1 MNDIR
6 AHDRKIL
13 IRELTNF
20 GSLLATVVILVL
32 AWNFKWPIL
41 FLGFIYW
48 YAVAAAKDKEF
59 TSAKIKNLWTE
70 CEDRLKRLKKA
81 INENKK
87 REIVTIS
94 ELPVAIETVAEN
106 LYAALRRAD
115 IVTTEINK
123 SEGWLIHRSNNPNGV
138 VQSNDPQA
146 QELYRLA
153 DKNLAEYRIAYESV
167 MATVQ
172 RTEAQAAV
180 FVTTL
185 DSLRLRILGQRLSP
199 NKTEVESGDFMQI
212 MNDAKLQ
219 LAAIDKALDELDLQ
233 PYPKTIS
240 VAPDSPLLN
249 QTPPPVPDEA
259 RVEQKP

>member
-6 AHDRKIL
+6 AHDRKLL

-20 GSLLATVVILVL
+20 GSITVAVAILVL
-32 AWNFKWPIL
+32 SYYFVWPIIL
-41 FLGFIYW
+41 LGFVYW
-48 YAVAAAKDKEF
+48 YALAAAKDKEF
-59 TSAKIKNLWTE
+59 ASPKIKLLWTD

-81 INENKK
+81 IQENKR
-87 REIVTIS
+87 REIVSVS
-94 ELPVAIETVAEN
+94 ELPVAVGAVAQN

-115 IVTTEINK
+115 IVTAEINR
-123 SEGWLIHRSNNPNGV
+123 SEGWLIHRNSHPTHAP
-138 VQSNDPQA
+138 QISDPQA

-153 DKNLAEYRIAYESV
+153 DKNLVEYRTAYESV
-167 MATVQ
+167 IATVQ

-185 DSLRLRILGQRLSP
+185 DSLRLRLLGQRLSP
-199 NKTEVESGDFMQI
+199 NKTEMDSGDFMQI
-212 MNDAKLQ
+212 MNEAKLQ

-233 PYPKTIS
+233 PYPKMI
-240 VAPDSPLLN
+240 AAMPDSPLN

-259 RVEQKP
+259 KIENKP

>member
-6 AHDRKIL
+6 AHDRKLL
-13 IRELTNF
+13 IRELTNV
-20 GSLLATVVILVL
+20 GSLIATAAIV
-32 AWNFKWPIL
+32 
-41 FLGFIYW
+41 FLGFKFPWAFLALGFVYW

-59 TSAKIKNLWTE
+59 TSAKIKTLWTD

-81 INENKK
+81 IKENQK
-87 REIVTIS
+87 REIVSVS
-94 ELPVAIETVAEN
+94 ELPTAIEQVSEN

-123 SEGWLIHRSNNPNGV
+123 SEGWLIHRNSHPN
-138 VQSNDPQA
+138 QATQISDPQA

-153 DKNLAEYRIAYESV
+153 DKNLVEYRTAYESV

-199 NKTEVESGDFMQI
+199 NKTEMESGDFMQI
-212 MNDAKLQ
+212 MNEAKLQ

-233 PYPKTIS
+233 PYPKMIA
-240 VAPDSPLLN
+240 VAPDSPLN
-249 QTPPPVPDEA
+249 QTPPPLPDEA
-259 RVEQKP
+259 RIENKQ